1 VSYPADV
8 AGTRKMHEH
17 YAQGMTL
24 RQVGALFGLNAESV
38 RGRFH
43 RQGLAV
49 RTKVAPPSVEFDGD
63 RYAPTKYGYFRKT
76 YGDRRHLHVAKWEK
90 ANGRVP
96 RGHVVAFVDGDR
108 MNIELDNL
116 ECLPLE
122 EAGSLRKL
130 PLELKRCLACGEAMP
145 RRLGVNYHESRSAY
159 AKRKTCDAKCSGEWK
174 RGRRRGSRMP

>member
-63 RYAPTKYGYFRKT
+63 R
-76 YGDRRHLHVAKWEK
+76 RHLHAAKWEK